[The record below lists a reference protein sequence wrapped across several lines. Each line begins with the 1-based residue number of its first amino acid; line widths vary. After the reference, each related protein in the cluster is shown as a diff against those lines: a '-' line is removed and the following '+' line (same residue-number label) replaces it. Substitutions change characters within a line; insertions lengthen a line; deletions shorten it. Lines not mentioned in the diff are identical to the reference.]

1 MIHAICSGYVSEF
14 VADTEDPEVC
24 WLDVRSQ
31 RPRLHAGEDRRS
43 LPYTAIRYRWHGPR
57 AVATLKGGYLPEG
70 RQVVIRGPIWLM
82 EDGIGGSLDDIE
94 LIGEPPRK
102 VVADT
107 PRKAI
112 ADAAPEPAKAAKPRP
127 KRGKSSL

>member
-14 VADTEDPEVC
+14 VADATDPEVC

-70 RQVVIRGPIWLM
+70 RQVVVRGPIWLM
-82 EDGIGGSLDDIE
+82 EDGIRGALDDIE
-94 LIGEPPRK
+94 LIGEPP
-102 VVADT
+102 A
-107 PRKAI
+107 RKA
-112 ADAAPEPAKAAKPRP
+112 AAGAAPKADDPPPKAKPRP